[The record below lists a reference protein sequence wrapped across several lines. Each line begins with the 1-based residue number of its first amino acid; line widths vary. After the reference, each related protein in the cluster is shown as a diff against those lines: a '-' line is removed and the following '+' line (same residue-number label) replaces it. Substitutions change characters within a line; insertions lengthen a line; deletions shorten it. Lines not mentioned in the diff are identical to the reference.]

1 MSTNPRFTQAIAG
14 DKTHCIAFGD
24 FLHFGKLLKSRWP
37 QYLLWHFFLRFFR
50 TIFFPQVSCHPD
62 AESEAIIVLSLAAL
76 GALANLTLMSLIMIR
91 WRYKVTLCHSATKI
105 YLSYLSHFA
114 TLNMAH
120 LIFHT
125 SMLAWTICT
134 FNNRKDF

>member
-37 QYLLWHFFLRFFR
+37 QYLLWHFFLRFFLKI
-50 TIFFPQVSCHPD
+50 IFPPGFLPPRCRVGGNNCSLPCCARCSCKSHIDEPHHDQV
-62 AESEAIIVLSLAAL
+62 EKV
-76 GALANLTLMSLIMIR
+76 
-91 WRYKVTLCHSATKI
+91 KVTLCHSATKI
-105 YLSYLSHFA
+105 YLSHFA

-120 LIFHT
+120 LIFSHLNVGLEN
-125 SMLAWTICT
+125 MYI
-134 FNNRKDF
+134 R